1 MAQGVRS
8 RRRGRSRSEGG
19 FVFLQ
24 LPHVAQHL
32 VDDCGLCDDR
42 EHPHLPAASR
52 AGEGIDFEDH
62 LTEGNAQPQE
72 PRPARAG
79 LREQGLVLLRELPDR
94 DLARLVTVAPTR
106 AVCVGPVVANL
117 PSRARPVGTLKSL
130 WCLGFEHD
138 ETGKRRPA

>member
-1 MAQGVRS
+1 MHS
-8 RRRGRSRSEGG
+8 
-19 FVFLQ
+19 Q

-42 EHPHLPAASR
+42 EYPHLPAASR

-79 LREQGLVLLRELPDR
+79 LRERGLVLLRELPDR
-94 DLARLVTVAPTR
+94 DVAGFEVSVKPPSPTAPFLSLDRNRELQAGRRLVR
-106 AVCVGPVVANL
+106 RG
-117 PSRARPVGTLKSL
+117 
-130 WCLGFEHD
+130 D
-138 ETGKRRPA
+138 E